1 MLYYGANP
9 MSDDPDR
16 DIWRAANLLMKQHG
30 ADAERVAL
38 GREREM
44 EEENDLDGFLL
55 WRRIV
60 EAIRVLQTPL
70 PTGLPN

>member
-1 MLYYGANP
+1 